1 MIAAMEWWF
10 FIPLYILGFLLVVL
24 GIVFLLSRIQ
34 GGRFLRPVI
43 TLLSKVPVF
52 RRMMEK
58 ATKAAIER
66 QNPDLASAIRKL
78 ERAGA
83 HKDPRRAQKAMSQLT
98 AAERRAWLNAAANE
112 APQIGNRA
120 ERRKRKQLGG
130 R

>member
-1 MIAAMEWWF
+1 MTPAVSWYV
-10 FIPLYILGFLLVVL
+10 FIPLYILGAILLLL
-24 GIVFLLSRIQ
+24 GTFALLSRVRSGQ
-34 GGRFLRPVI
+34 YLRPVVR
-43 TLLSKVPVF
+43 LMSKVPLL

-66 QNPDLASAIRKL
+66 QNPDLASAMRKL

-83 HKDPRRAQKAMSQLT
+83 HRDPQRAQRAMSQLT
-98 AAERRAWLNAAANE
+98 AAERRAWLQAAAAE
-112 APQIGNRA
+112 GPQASNRA

>member
-1 MIAAMEWWF
+1 MSWWY
-10 FIPLYILGFLLVVL
+10 FIPLFILGFLLVLL
-24 GIVFLLSRIQ
+24 GIVFALSRIQ

-43 TLLSKVPVF
+43 TLLSKVPIF
-52 RRMMEK
+52 RRMMER

-83 HKDPRRAQKAMSQLT
+83 HRDPRRAQKAMSQLT
-98 AAERRAWLNAAANE
+98 AAERRAWLQTAANE
-112 APQIGNRA
+112 GPQASNRA

>member
-1 MIAAMEWWF
+1 MTPALSWWY
-10 FIPLYILGFLLVVL
+10 FIPLYILGALLLAL
-24 GIVFLLSRIQ
+24 GIFVLLSRIQ

-43 TLLSKVPVF
+43 TLLAKVPLF
-52 RRMMEK
+52 RRLMER

-83 HKDPRRAQKAMSQLT
+83 HKDLMRAQKAMSQLT
-98 AAERRAWLNAAANE
+98 AAERRAWLQAAAAE
-112 APQIGNRA
+112 GPQASNRA